1 MTPLSHIWQSGMK
14 AKRRFATSNEI
25 TDSEPVNGDDL
36 LGSEE
41 LKRQLREAKER
52 LKSESD
58 KSV

>member
-1 MTPLSHIWQSGMK
+1 MAERDVNEEASRLV
-14 AKRRFATSNEI
+14 NEI
-25 TDSEPVNGDDL
+25 TDSGPCNGEDL
-36 LGSEE
+36 LESED